1 LVGLLM
7 EFLAEKPRFAN
18 ISAFRFWERIKRW
31 GELIVIIGI
40 VVEIIVGGMFARD
53 EWENSPWNGNI
64 SDISADV
71 YFEVK
76 GTNSP
81 DFSRWANERNIG
93 FLTLCNRSPE
103 YPRMGSTLIPLNA
116 DSFTFRDAMTSGTDS
131 SPNRSYWLHFG
142 SQGMAA
148 LFAGDNDRK
157 PIREIKSVS
166 FIVMQMKFLPKN
178 TEVLGGTVLVVVNGK
193 IPRMFQVLPQVPHAE
208 GIMGNLLIATNE
220 PKAEI
225 NLNL

>member
-1 LVGLLM
+1 
-7 EFLAEKPRFAN
+7 
-18 ISAFRFWERIKRW
+18 
-31 GELIVIIGI
+31 
-40 VVEIIVGGMFARD
+40 
-53 EWENSPWNGNI
+53 
-64 SDISADV
+64 
-71 YFEVK
+71 
-76 GTNSP
+76 
-81 DFSRWANERNIG
+81 
-93 FLTLCNRSPE
+93 
-103 YPRMGSTLIPLNA
+103 
-116 DSFTFRDAMTSGTDS
+116 
-131 SPNRSYWLHFG
+131 
-142 SQGMAA
+142 MAA